1 MEPTVGAHVTF
12 TITYE
17 GGETQSL
24 DIPEG
29 TTSIKTDFAF
39 SSGIT
44 QIGFSH
50 GNWEGGADPAV
61 ITITSAVVKA
71 HSAGE
76 VTELPF
82 ANLGGETKDESE
94 QSVTFGNYNWSVYW
108 SFDPA
113 ILSDDYEKVIV
124 TFAEPVPVDGLTIN
138 AEVADDASWCGPA
151 IGNLI
156 KGATK
161 ATAYFS
167 ALPGASITRIGF
179 LLDWQATSATLK
191 IAKVELVKK
200 AGAATG
206 INTVGTTQKE
216 NKSIYTLSG
225 QCVATPVKGINIVS
239 GKKIIVK

>member
-1 MEPTVGAHVTF
+1 MV
-12 TITYE
+12 
-17 GGETQSL
+17 
-24 DIPEG
+24 
-29 TTSIKTDFAF
+29 
-39 SSGIT
+39 
-44 QIGFSH
+44 
-50 GNWEGGADPAV
+50 
-61 ITITSAVVKA
+61 
-71 HSAGE
+71 
-76 VTELPF
+76 
-82 ANLGGETKDESE
+82 
-94 QSVTFGNYNWSVYW
+94 
-108 SFDPA
+108 
-113 ILSDDYEKVIV
+113 
-124 TFAEPVPVDGLTIN
+124 GLTIN
-138 AEVADDASWCGPA
+138 AEVTEDASWCGTA
-151 IGNLI
+151 ISSVT